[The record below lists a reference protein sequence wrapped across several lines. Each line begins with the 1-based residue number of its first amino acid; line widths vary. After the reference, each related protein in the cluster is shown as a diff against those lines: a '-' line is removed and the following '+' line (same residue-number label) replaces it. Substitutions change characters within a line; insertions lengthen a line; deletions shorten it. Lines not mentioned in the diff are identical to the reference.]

1 MRIAAVA
8 FVLVVGAAVVLAFA
22 NTLNSWVIGGLLG
35 GLAAILLSIPISLA
49 LFTLLARR
57 QDAHQ
62 HATSESLDEDFAIDD
77 GYNERMIY
85 SAEGY
90 LVPESE
96 EEDFADD
103 PQRQTRLERRHV
115 PASGYLALPP
125 VAQSLVPYDD
135 EDFDVYTQRDPR
147 NYPRQPRNPVRSLEF
162 EQGAPVP
169 QSQHQTPGGTRR
181 DQSTRSLAQHQSA
194 ALRQASQE
202 AQRQSASRRSD
213 SLARR
218 EQERRP
224 RTTQRPGSTR
234 QMRPHRP
241 VDEYEERQTRNQSA
255 RSAWHEEAASDDY
268 TPHHAPEQYQHYP
281 RRPGYPRNPRS
292 ERYNDPQ
299 NGFVE
304 EDYEQQDLP
313 DVRRP
318 RRDPDRLSGNL
329 RNPLVRRAPYLYND
343 DPMREEFA
351 QQFDPDHPIAR
362 RSSLYE
368 HYADEE

>member
-8 FVLVVGAAVVLAFA
+8 FVLIVGAAVVLAFA

-57 QDAHQ
+57 QDARQ
-62 HATSESLDEDFAIDD
+62 RSTNESLDEEFDIDD
-77 GYNERMIY
+77 GYHERMIY

-90 LVPESE
+90 LVPEAE
-96 EEDFADD
+96 DEDFADD
-103 PQRQTRLERRHV
+103 LPRQAHLERRRL

-135 EDFDVYTQRDPR
+135 EDFDIYSQRDPR
-147 NYPRQPRNPVRSLEF
+147 NYPRQPRNPVRSLELD
-162 EQGAPVP
+162 QGAQVP
-169 QSQHQTPGGTRR
+169 QNQHQAPGGTRR

-213 SLARR
+213 SLSRR
-218 EQERRP
+218 EQERHP

-234 QMRPHRP
+234 HIRPQRP
-241 VDEYEERQTRNQSA
+241 IDEYEARPTRNQSA
-255 RSAWHEEAASDDY
+255 RSAWHEEAAPDDY
-268 TPHHAPEQYQHYP
+268 APHQSPEQYQHYP
-281 RRPGYPRNPRS
+281 RRPGYPRSPRS
-292 ERYNDPQ
+292 ERYVDPQ
-299 NGFVE
+299 NSFFE
-304 EDYEQQDLP
+304 EDDQQDTP
-313 DVRRP
+313 EARRLH
-318 RRDPDRLSGNL
+318 RDPDRLSGNL

-343 DPMREEFA
+343 DPLREELA